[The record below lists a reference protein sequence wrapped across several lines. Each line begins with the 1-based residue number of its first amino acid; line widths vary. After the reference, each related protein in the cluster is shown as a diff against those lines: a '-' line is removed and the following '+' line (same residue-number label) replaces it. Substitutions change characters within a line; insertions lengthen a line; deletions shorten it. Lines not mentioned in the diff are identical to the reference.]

1 MFRCL
6 AKAAWWTTLVFGSL
20 LYQERRRVKIL
31 SLLYLKT
38 SRAINVRIN
47 TYFYWSE
54 KGGQSTK
61 GKFSFRRSP
70 WLPTTGWKPFPGRSS
85 VTSVIVQVLFSPRKW
100 RRSAKNGRDL
110 IKKHTSLLRHLER
123 CPHCFMDF
131 FLFLIPINI
140 QLYRHSS
147 ASRVCIP
154 LLFILC
160 AFPTDIL
167 PYWLHSITQQ
177 QHMFLFILLNYRKKQ
192 ASKIDRRTKRS
203 QD

>member
-85 VTSVIVQVLFSPRKW
+85 VTSVIVQVLFSPWKW

-154 LLFILC
+154 LLFILR
-160 AFPTDIL
+160 AFPRHPAL
-167 PYWLHSITQQ
+167 LIT
-177 QHMFLFILLNYRKKQ
+177 FYYTAATCFYLSF
-192 ASKIDRRTKRS
+192 
-203 QD
+203 